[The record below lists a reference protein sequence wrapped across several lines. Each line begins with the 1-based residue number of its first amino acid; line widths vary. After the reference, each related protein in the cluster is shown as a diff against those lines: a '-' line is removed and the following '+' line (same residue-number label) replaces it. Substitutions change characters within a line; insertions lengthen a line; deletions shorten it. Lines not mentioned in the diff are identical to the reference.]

1 MIRLNLLHVRVAR
14 ERKKASATLQLIVL
28 LAALLAEVGV
38 LAFLTLRL
46 SDQLRAKDDEIRSLR
61 GTLEVKR
68 SQTADFEAKKAEL
81 AQIHSKK
88 QVIES
93 LRAAR
98 TGPKNMLAEV
108 MRILSKGRGP
118 TLDETTQNLVRQH
131 PDQNFHRDWD
141 CRRLWLRSFKEEDRE
156 ATIVGSALDVQDIS
170 EFQRRLNL
178 SQYFDDVRW
187 VSSPETQSTESKES
201 RYDFTLKV
209 RVLYQ

>member
-1 MIRLNLLHVRVAR
+1 MIRLNLLQVRVAR
-14 ERKKASATLQLIVL
+14 ERKRISAALQLIVL
-28 LAALLAEVGV
+28 LVALVVEVGV
-38 LAFLTLRL
+38 LVFLTLRL
-46 SDQLRAKDDEIRSLR
+46 SDQVEAKDEEIRSLR

-81 AQIHSKK
+81 EQIRGKK
-88 QVIES
+88 QVIEG

-108 MRILSKGRGP
+108 MRLLSKGRGP
-118 TLDETTQNLVRQH
+118 TMDEATQALVRQR
-131 PDQNFHRDWD
+131 PDQSFHREWD
-141 CRRLWLRSFKEEDRE
+141 HRRLWLRSFTEEDRQ
-156 ATIVGSALDVQDIS
+156 ATIVGSALDVQDIG

-187 VSSPETQSTESKES
+187 VSSPESESTEDAES

-209 RVLYQ
+209 RVVYQ